1 MTSRRLAVAL
11 HDIEPQTFERCAL
24 IRDWLDDHG
33 VDRVT
38 LVVVPAPDLHPFN
51 DRSPELAGW
60 LAERVGLGDAVA
72 QQGLAKGRLDAVSAA
87 EARRAVLAGRRL
99 LHLAGVEAHG
109 FVAPA
114 YAYSPTLQQVLAPTF
129 AWWAGLHR
137 LWFDHG
143 AHSLRAT
150 ALRTSPLALRLAA
163 AWPADV
169 LRLDV
174 RPSQLD
180 RPRTMAALEHV
191 LTHRTSRRTAVTYD
205 GLWTT
210 TS

>member
-1 MTSRRLAVAL
+1 MSRRLAVAL
-11 HDIEPQTFERCAL
+11 HDIEPHTFERCAL
-24 IRDWLDDHG
+24 IRDWLVDHG

-38 LVVVPAPDLHPFN
+38 LVVVPAPDLHPFS
-51 DRSPELAGW
+51 DRSPELATW
-60 LAERVGLGDAVA
+60 LAERVQCGDAVA
-72 QQGLAKGRLDAVSAA
+72 QQGLARERLDAASAD
-87 EARRAVLAGRRL
+87 EARRSIAAGRRL
-99 LHLAGVEAHG
+99 LRLAGVDAQG
-109 FVAPA
+109 FVAPG
-114 YAYSPTLQQVLAPTF
+114 YAYSPALRQVLAPTF
-129 AWWAGLHR
+129 SWWAGLHR

-150 ALRTSPLALRLAA
+150 ALRTSPLALRVAA

-174 RPSQLD
+174 RPGQLD

-191 LTHRTSRRTAVTYD
+191 LAHRTKRRTAVTYD

-210 TS
+210 TPS